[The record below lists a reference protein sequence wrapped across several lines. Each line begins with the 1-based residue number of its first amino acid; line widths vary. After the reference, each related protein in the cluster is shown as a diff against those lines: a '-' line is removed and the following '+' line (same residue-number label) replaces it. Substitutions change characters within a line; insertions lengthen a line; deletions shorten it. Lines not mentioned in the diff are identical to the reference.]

1 MNNPTVLLKENRDKP
16 VRQRHPWIFS
26 GAVER
31 LRGDAQPGDLVTVAD
46 HHGAPLATAYYNPK
60 SQIVARILSFDPAEP
75 IDDAFWH
82 ARLKRAIDGRKALGL
97 VTGDELR
104 VTSEEKEQEP
114 HAKGAEGA
122 KDAKEDASLRSL
134 RPLRELPDPPPATR
148 HSPLTTAYR
157 LVNAEADGLPGLIVD
172 RYGDH
177 LVMQCLTLG
186 IDRRK
191 AAVTEQLAALLRPA
205 GVLERSDVDVR
216 GKEGLKQ
223 LVEMRHGEPP
233 PPELTI
239 HENGH
244 AFLVDIWR
252 GHKTGFYLDQRDNR
266 AAAAT
271 PIYLA
276 GGEVLNVFAYTGAFG
291 VYATAAGAARVTQVD
306 SSAAALEMAER
317 NMALNGFA
325 RPDDELIAG
334 DAFEVLRYYREEG
347 RQFDAVVLDPPKFA
361 TSQGQV
367 ERACRGYKD
376 LNWLALRL
384 LRPGGLLVTFS
395 CSGLV
400 SADLFQKVVFGAA
413 VDARRDVQGLQHLGQ
428 SADHPVLLSFP
439 ESAYLKGLL
448 CRVW

>member
-1 MNNPTVLLKENRDKP
+1 LLKEKRDKP
-16 VRQRHPWIFS
+16 LRQRHPWVFS

-46 HHGAPLATAYYNPK
+46 HRGAPLATAYYNPK
-60 SQIVARILSFDPAEP
+60 SQIVARVLSFDPAEA

-82 ARLKRAIDGRKALGL
+82 GRLRRAIEGRAALGL
-97 VTGDELR
+97 IRNYELGIR
-104 VTSEEKEQEP
+104 NEEEEA
-114 HAKGAEGA
+114 HAKDAEEA
-122 KDAKEDASLRSL
+122 KDAKEESSLRSL
-134 RPLRELPDPPPATR
+134 PPSRPWREPSSLATDNR
-148 HSPLTTAYR
+148 QLTTAFR
-157 LVNAEADGLPGLIVD
+157 LVNAEADNLPGLIID
-172 RYGDH
+172 CYGDH

-191 AAVTEQLAALLRPA
+191 NEITEQLVALLRPA
-205 GVLERSDVDVR
+205 GVLERSDVEVR

-223 LVEMRHGEPP
+223 RVEMCAGEPP

-244 AFLVDIWR
+244 AFLVDPWR

-266 AAAAT
+266 AAAAR
-271 PIYLA
+271 PVYLE
-276 GGEVLNVFAYTGAFG
+276 GREVLNVFAYTGAFG
-291 VYATAAGAARVTQVD
+291 VYAAAAGAARVTQVD
-306 SSAAALEMAER
+306 SSAAALEIAER
-317 NMALNGFA
+317 NMALNGFD

-400 SADLFQKVVFGAA
+400 SADLFQKVVFGAS
-413 VDARRDVQGLQHLGQ
+413 VDARRDVQVLQHLGQ
-428 SADHPVLLSFP
+428 SADHPVLLAFP

>member
-1 MNNPTVLLKENRDKP
+1 MPPTLTLKENRDKP
-16 VRQRHPWIFS
+16 IRQRHPWVFS

-46 HHGAPLATAYYNPK
+46 HRGAPLATAYYNPK
-60 SQIVARILSFDPAEP
+60 SQIVARILSWAPAEA

-82 ARLKRAIDGRKALGL
+82 GRLRRAIAGRAALGL
-97 VTGDELR
+97 IRNEELGIR
-104 VTSEEKEQEP
+104 NEEEEAD
-114 HAKGAEGA
+114 AKGT
-122 KDAKEDASLRSL
+122 KDAKEDHDSSL
-134 RPLRELPDPPPATR
+134 RPSPPSRPWREPSSLPTDNYQP
-148 HSPLTTAYR
+148 TTAYR
-157 LVNAEADGLPGLIVD
+157 LVNAEADALPGLIVD
-172 RYGDH
+172 RYGDY

-191 AAVTEQLAALLRPA
+191 EAITEQLAALLRPA

-216 GKEGLKQ
+216 GKEGLKP
-223 LVEMRHGEPP
+223 LVEMRHGQPP

-244 AFLVDIWR
+244 AFLVDVWR

-271 PIYLA
+271 PLHLA
-276 GGEVLNVFAYTGAFG
+276 GAEVLNVFAYSGAFG
-291 VYATAAGAARVTQVD
+291 VYAAAAGAARLTQVD
-306 SSAAALEMAER
+306 SSAAALELAER

-347 RQFDAVVLDPPKFA
+347 QQFDAVVLDPPKFA

-367 ERACRGYKD
+367 DRACRGYKD

-413 VDARRDVQGLQHLGQ
+413 VDAGRDVQILRHLGQ

>member
-1 MNNPTVLLKENRDKP
+1 MHPTLTLKESRDKP
-16 VRQRHPWIFS
+16 IRHRHPWIFS

-46 HHGAPLATAYYNPK
+46 HRGAPLATAYYNPK
-60 SQIVARILSFDPAEP
+60 SQIVARILSWNPAEP

-82 ARLKRAIDGRKALGL
+82 RRLQRAIDGRAALGL
-97 VTGDELR
+97 IRNDESGIR
-104 VTSEEKEQEP
+104 NEEEEA
-114 HAKGAEGA
+114 HA
-122 KDAKEDASLRSL
+122 KDAKEESSSLRPSL
-134 RPLRELPDPPPATR
+134 PSRPLREP
-148 HSPLTTAYR
+148 SSLTTAYR
-157 LVNAEADGLPGLIVD
+157 LVNAEADNLPGLIVD
-172 RYGDH
+172 RYGDY

-186 IDRRK
+186 IDQRK
-191 AAVTEQLAALLRPA
+191 DVITEQLAALLRPA

-216 GKEGLKQ
+216 GKEGLKP
-223 LVEMRHGEPP
+223 LVEVRHGEAP

-244 AFLVDIWR
+244 AFLVDVWR

-271 PIYLA
+271 PVNLA
-276 GGEVLNVFAYTGAFG
+276 GREVLNVFAYTGAFG
-291 VYATAAGAARVTQVD
+291 VYAAAAGAARVVQVD

-317 NMALNGFA
+317 NMALNGLL

-347 RQFDAVVLDPPKFA
+347 QQFDAVVLDPPKFA

-384 LRPGGLLVTFS
+384 LRPGGLLITFS

-413 VDARRDVQGLQHLGQ
+413 IDAGRDVQVLRHLGQ
-428 SADHPVLLSFP
+428 SADHPVLLAFP

>member
-1 MNNPTVLLKENRDKP
+1 MHPTLTLKESRDKP
-16 VRQRHPWIFS
+16 IRHRHPWIFS

-46 HHGAPLATAYYNPK
+46 HRGAPLATAYYNPK
-60 SQIVARILSFDPAEP
+60 SQIVARILSWNPAEP

-82 ARLKRAIDGRKALGL
+82 RRLQRAIDGRAALGL
-97 VTGDELR
+97 IRNDELGIR
-104 VTSEEKEQEP
+104 NEEEE
-114 HAKGAEGA
+114 ALA
-122 KDAKEDASLRSL
+122 KDAKEESSSLRPSL
-134 RPLRELPDPPPATR
+134 PSRPLREP
-148 HSPLTTAYR
+148 SSLTTAYR
-157 LVNAEADGLPGLIVD
+157 LVNAEADNLPGLIVD
-172 RYGDH
+172 RYGDY

-191 AAVTEQLAALLRPA
+191 DVITEQLAALLRPA

-216 GKEGLKQ
+216 GKEGLKP
-223 LVEMRHGEPP
+223 LVEVRHGEAP

-244 AFLVDIWR
+244 AFLVDVWR

-271 PIYLA
+271 PVNLA
-276 GGEVLNVFAYTGAFG
+276 GREVLNVFAYTGAFG
-291 VYATAAGAARVTQVD
+291 VYAAAAGAARVVQVD

-317 NMALNGFA
+317 NMALNGLL

-347 RQFDAVVLDPPKFA
+347 QQFDAVVLDPPKFA

-384 LRPGGLLVTFS
+384 LRPGGLLITFS

-413 VDARRDVQGLQHLGQ
+413 IDAGRDVQVLRHLGQ
-428 SADHPVLLSFP
+428 SADHPVLLAFP